1 MRLVIL
7 GAGPAGYAA
16 AFAACAL
23 GADVVVVED
32 RGLGGNCT
40 LWDAIPSKTLLH
52 TASVMAA
59 VDRAEQL
66 GIQFEHGRPRVDLL
80 RTVAHARYVATHQSR
95 GIRDRLEATT
105 VRVVNGHGRIVEAG
119 KIAVSSEHGEVEL
132 GYDRLIVATGAAP
145 WEPPFASVDRVRV
158 FTPRDVLTMR
168 ELPEHLL
175 VVGAG
180 PTGCEYAEFFLSCG
194 VRVTLLSAREQVLP
208 GEDRDVAEIVEE
220 SFLGRGAELQF
231 RARVESVDAD
241 DTGVRVTTADGRSFA
256 GSCALI
262 CMGMRPDT
270 ADLGLDALAAE
281 TDERGAIRVDD
292 NLCTTAAGVYAVGDV
307 AGGMML
313 ASTAAMQGR
322 HAALHALGATD
333 GVLDLHF
340 VPWTIFT
347 QPEVASTG
355 LTAGAAALVGRRV
368 DVTKHSLHANPRS
381 VISGSTQGMI
391 KLVTEPESG
400 VLLGG
405 SIVGYRASETIT
417 ALALAVKAGLDVD
430 VLADAGTVT
439 PAMSESL
446 QRAAEKAVTTR
457 LARAASGLRSA

>member
-1 MRLVIL
+1 MRIVIL

-23 GADVVVVED
+23 GADVTVVED
-32 RGLGGNCT
+32 LGLGGNCT

-59 VDRAEQL
+59 VDRAETL
-66 GIQFEHGRPRVDLL
+66 GIQFDHGRPTVDLL

-105 VRVVNGHGRIVEAG
+105 VRVVSGRGCVTEPG
-119 KIAVSSEHGEVEL
+119 RVAVTSEL
-132 GYDRLIVATGAAP
+132 GELELAYDTLIVATGASP
-145 WEPPFASVDRVRV
+145 WEPPFAQVDHARV
-158 FTPRDVLTMR
+158 FTPRDVLTLR
-168 ELPEHLL
+168 ELPEHLT

-180 PTGCEYAEFFLSCG
+180 ATGCEYAEFFVSCG

-208 GEDRDVAEIVEE
+208 AEDRDVAEIVEE
-220 SFLGRGAELQF
+220 AFLARGTELQF
-231 RARVESVDAD
+231 GARVTAVEKDEASV
-241 DTGVRVTTADGRSFA
+241 TVTTGDGRRFS
-256 GSCALI
+256 GSHAVV
-262 CMGMRPDT
+262 CMGMRPNT
-270 ADLGLDALAAE
+270 HDLGLEDLGVDG
-281 TDERGAIRVDD
+281 DERGALRVDD
-292 NLCTTAAGVYAVGDV
+292 HLRTTAEGVYAVGDV

-322 HAALHALGATD
+322 HAALHALGATTEP
-333 GVLDLHF
+333 LDLHF

-355 LTAGAAALVGRRV
+355 LTAAAAAREGIAV
-368 DVTKHSLHANPRS
+368 DITKHYLNANPRG
-381 VISGSTQGMI
+381 VISGNTEGVI
-391 KLVTEPESG
+391 KLVAEPSSG
-400 VLLGG
+400 ALLGA

-417 ALALAVKAGLDVD
+417 ALALAVKAGLTVE
-430 VLADAGTVT
+430 VVAATGTVT
-439 PAMSESL
+439 PAMSESV

-457 LARAASGLRSA
+457 LARGTAAVR